1 MCAAARGP
9 DARRCR
15 PLTPSRARAHP
26 GRKCVRYIRLADFQ
40 VSNTLVTLVSDSAML
55 LYKSVTPAERPPNVV
70 RVKGDEDAHV
80 VPVKGVAV
88 LKPLFEVAVLFDGG
102 GVLQVE
108 PKIDECVARG
118 TQAGGKRR
126 RMSAR
131 RCPSAELSF
140 APSRTSFNHS
150 LNLIIME
157 AIQMVSMEPLLQHA
171 DLASFVQAAM
181 EESQESAEE
190 LDFAKRIRDDEFVL
204 DTVAKIFKGMAA
216 AFDEVGQYIEIFA
229 PYRDT

>member
-1 MCAAARGP
+1 
-9 DARRCR
+9 
-15 PLTPSRARAHP
+15 
-26 GRKCVRYIRLADFQ
+26 
-40 VSNTLVTLVSDSAML
+40 
-55 LYKSVTPAERPPNVV
+55 
-70 RVKGDEDAHV
+70 
-80 VPVKGVAV
+80 
-88 LKPLFEVAVLFDGG
+88 
-102 GVLQVE
+102 
-108 PKIDECVARG
+108 
-118 TQAGGKRR
+118 
-126 RMSAR
+126 
-131 RCPSAELSF
+131 
-140 APSRTSFNHS
+140 
-150 LNLIIME
+150 ME